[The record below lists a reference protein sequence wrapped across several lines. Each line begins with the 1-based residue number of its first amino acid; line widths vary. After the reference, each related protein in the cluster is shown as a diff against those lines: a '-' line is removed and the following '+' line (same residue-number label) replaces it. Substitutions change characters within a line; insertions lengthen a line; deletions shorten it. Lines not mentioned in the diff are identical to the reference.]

1 MHTNKY
7 STLYSLK
14 PLKCNIAWSWYHCL
28 MFFCNL
34 NCTNIKFL
42 SPRSTL
48 ILNTWAATIQTG
60 VHKMRKKEAS
70 PRQQAPIIY
79 KGLSYLL
86 LSTCSH
92 IMSFILPYHVSS
104 TGMWSRGGCRDKWW
118 FLIHKIKAR
127 GGPVTYATCFL
138 YLLNI
143 FSKNSPDPLKIL
155 TQNQENID
163 QDWEDNAASHQGQG
177 CPGYLT
183 LKWGKNTFKGQL
195 RNDVTQRNL
204 KCTWNSLK

>member
-1 MHTNKY
+1 MRYCWILSSILLRSLSLINISLNMIVWQELCIQINIC

-127 GGPVTYATCFL
+127 GGPLTSATCFL

-143 FSKNSPDPLKIL
+143 FQKIPPIL
-155 TQNQENID
+155 
-163 QDWEDNAASHQGQG
+163 
-177 CPGYLT
+177 
-183 LKWGKNTFKGQL
+183 
-195 RNDVTQRNL
+195 
-204 KCTWNSLK
+204 